1 MTSWDQ
7 AGLKTV
13 EEETVMK
20 RIERKF
26 SGHRDALAGLIG
38 RQTFTGKR
46 RGTGKALKQSAELGK
61 VVTRGDSGD
70 GSVLKKGKVRK
81 WAGTRKR
88 KGETKK
94 SSAAKDLLDEL
105 FDIALPDSEQNE
117 EALVYLR
124 DARGKRELRLPT
136 PKAREVKASAE
147 AESGGGGDELVHF
160 QTVGQLMN
168 DII

>member
-1 MTSWDQ
+1 MTFWDQ
-7 AGLKTV
+7 AGLKTI

-20 RIERKF
+20 RIERKC

-46 RGTGKALKQSAELGK
+46 RGTGKALKQSAELEK
-61 VVTRGDSGD
+61 VVTRGGGAY
-70 GSVLKKGKVRK
+70 GSVLKKGKVHK

-94 SSAAKDLLDEL
+94 SLAAKDLLDEL

-124 DARGKRELRLPT
+124 NRQKR
-136 PKAREVKASAE
+136 PKLEQKSDFE
-147 AESGGGGDELVHF
+147 
-160 QTVGQLMN
+160 
-168 DII
+168 